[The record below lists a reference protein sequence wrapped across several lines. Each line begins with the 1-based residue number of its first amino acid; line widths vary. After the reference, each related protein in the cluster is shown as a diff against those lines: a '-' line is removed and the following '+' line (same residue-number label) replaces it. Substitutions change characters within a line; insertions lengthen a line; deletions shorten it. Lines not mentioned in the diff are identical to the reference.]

1 MSHSQD
7 LEANRKP
14 TASTAAPTPTVTG
27 TETAP
32 CSDPRER
39 ILDALIAT
47 VAYRGYDRTTVER
60 VLQTAD
66 VPGAVFDE
74 HFHDK
79 EDCFLQA
86 LDAMVARLRS
96 SVLEQYDRRAPWPDR
111 VRRGLKALLAA
122 LASDPEAARVGMVE
136 CLSAGPA
143 ANERYRQTLLAF
155 VPLLEEGRRHAAYPE
170 HLPPQTSEAVVGG
183 IASILHRRVLEER
196 TPELPQ
202 LLGDLV
208 YFALVPYMGHHRAIT
223 AAGIE
228 SPPRVASGS
237 QDVSR

>member
-1 MSHSQD
+1 MSHSRRSPAPATD
-7 LEANRKP
+7 P
-14 TASTAAPTPTVTG
+14 TGPAHCA
-27 TETAP
+27 
-32 CSDPRER
+32 DPRAR

-74 HFHDK
+74 HFQNK
-79 EDCFLQA
+79 EDCFMQA
-86 LDAMVARLRS
+86 LDALVARLQG
-96 SVLEQYDRRAPWPDR
+96 SVLEQFDTRAPWPER
-111 VRRGLKALLAA
+111 VRRGLKALLVA

-136 CLSAGPA
+136 CLSAGPV
-143 ANERYRQTLLAF
+143 ANERYREILSTF
-155 VPLLEEGRRHAAYPE
+155 VPLLEEGRCHAAFPE

-196 TPELPQ
+196 TPELPK

-223 AAGIE
+223 AAGID
-228 SPPRVASGS
+228 GS
-237 QDVSR
+237 RPTSQPL

>member
-1 MSHSQD
+1 MAQSSH
-7 LEANRKP
+7 P
-14 TASTAAPTPTVTG
+14 AAPATDPID
-27 TETAP
+27 AARAA
-32 CSDPRER
+32 DPRER

-47 VAYRGYDRTTVER
+47 VAYRGYDRTTIER

-79 EDCFLQA
+79 EDCFMQA
-86 LDAMVARLRS
+86 LDALVARLRGA
-96 SVLEQYDRRAPWPDR
+96 VLEQFDKRGPWPER
-111 VRRGLKALLAA
+111 VRRSLKALLVA

-136 CLSAGPA
+136 CLSAGPI
-143 ANERYRQTLLAF
+143 ANERYREILSAF

-196 TPELPQ
+196 THELPR
-202 LLGDLV
+202 LLGDLT
-208 YFALVPYMGHHRAIT
+208 YFALVPYMGHHRAMT
-223 AAGIE
+223 AAGLE
-228 SPPRVASGS
+228 GKRPPSA
-237 QDVSR
+237 

>member
-1 MSHSQD
+1 MSPSSD
-7 LEANRKP
+7 PGPGRRS
-14 TASTAAPTPTVTG
+14 STATVPAESG
-27 TETAP
+27 AG
-32 CSDPRER
+32 SADPRAR

-74 HFHDK
+74 HFHNK
-79 EDCFLQA
+79 EDCFMQA
-86 LDAMVARLRS
+86 LDALVTRLQD
-96 SVLEQYDRRAPWPDR
+96 SVQEQFQRTGPWPER
-111 VRRGLKALLAA
+111 VRQGLKALLAA

-136 CLSAGPA
+136 CLSAGHYA
-143 ANERYRQTLLAF
+143 GERYREILGAF

-196 TPELPQ
+196 TPELLS
-202 LLGDLV
+202 LLEDLT
-208 YFALVPYMGHHRAIT
+208 YFALVPYMGHHRAIV
-223 AAGIE
+223 AARGE
-228 SPPRVASGS
+228 RSTK
-237 QDVSR
+237 SR

>member
-1 MSHSQD
+1 MPYSRHSAD
-7 LEANRKP
+7 RESPAA
-14 TASTAAPTPTVTG
+14 TIAAAPGASARV
-27 TETAP
+27 
-32 CSDPRER
+32 DPRER

-79 EDCFLQA
+79 EDCFMQA
-86 LDAMVARLRS
+86 LDALVGRLRD
-96 SVLEQYDRRAPWPDR
+96 SVQEQFDRTAPWPER

-136 CLSAGPA
+136 SLSAGQLA
-143 ANERYRQTLLAF
+143 SERYREILSGF

-183 IASILHRRVLEER
+183 IASILHRRVLEDR
-196 TPELPQ
+196 TPELLS
-202 LLGDLV
+202 LLEDLT
-208 YFALVPYMGHHRAIT
+208 YFALVPYMGHHRAMIAARGELT
-223 AAGIE
+223 AT
-228 SPPRVASGS
+228 R
-237 QDVSR
+237 R

>member
-1 MSHSQD
+1 MSPSSD
-7 LEANRKP
+7 PGPGRRS
-14 TASTAAPTPTVTG
+14 STATVPATSG
-27 TETAP
+27 AG
-32 CSDPRER
+32 SDPRAR

-74 HFHDK
+74 HFHNK
-79 EDCFLQA
+79 EDCFMQA
-86 LDAMVARLRS
+86 LDELVTRLQA
-96 SVLEQYDRRAPWPDR
+96 SVQEQFQRTGPWPER
-111 VRRGLKALLAA
+111 VRQGLKALLAA

-136 CLSAGPA
+136 CLSAGHYA
-143 ANERYRQTLLAF
+143 GERYREILNAF

-196 TPELPQ
+196 TPELLS
-202 LLGDLV
+202 LLEDLT
-208 YFALVPYMGHHRAIT
+208 YFALVPYMGHHRAIV
-223 AAGIE
+223 AARGG
-228 SPPRVASGS
+228 RRAA
-237 QDVSR
+237 R

>member
-7 LEANRKP
+7 LGTT
-14 TASTAAPTPTVTG
+14 TAGADPSAD
-27 TETAP
+27 
-32 CSDPRER
+32 CDPRAR
-39 ILDALIAT
+39 ILDALIVT
-47 VAYRGYDRTTVER
+47 VSYRGYDRTTIER

-74 HFHDK
+74 HFTDK

-86 LDAMVARLRS
+86 LDMMVARLHG
-96 SVLEQYDRRAPWPDR
+96 SVLEQYDRSAPWPDR
-111 VRRGLKALLAA
+111 VRRGLKAMLAA

-143 ANERYRQTLLAF
+143 AYERYRATLAAF

-196 TPELPQ
+196 TPELPR

-208 YFALVPYMGHHRAIT
+208 YFALVPYLGHHRAMT
-223 AAGIE
+223 VAGIQ
-228 SPPRVASGS
+228 SPAQGLGAP
-237 QDVSR
+237 

>member
-1 MSHSQD
+1 MSHSD
-7 LEANRKP
+7 HLDANRKP
-14 TASTAAPTPTVTG
+14 LASTATPVPTTDTDTG
-27 TETAP
+27 GAQP
-32 CSDPRER
+32 VHCPDPRAC

-74 HFHDK
+74 HFQNK

-86 LDAMVARLRS
+86 LDMMVKRLQS
-96 SVLEQYDRRAPWPDR
+96 SVLEQYDRTAPWPDR

-143 ANERYRQTLLAF
+143 ANERYRQTLGAF

-196 TPELPQ
+196 TPELPR

-208 YFALVPYMGHHRAIT
+208 YFALVPYMGHHRAMT
-223 AAGIE
+223 VAGIQ
-228 SPPRVASGS
+228 SPPQAAATS
-237 QDVSR
+237 

>member
-1 MSHSQD
+1 MSHSPHLD
-7 LEANRKP
+7 ANRKP
-14 TASTAAPTPTVTG
+14 SASVLVSALDAETG
-27 TETAP
+27 TSD
-32 CSDPRER
+32 CFDPRAR

-60 VLQTAD
+60 VLQTAN

-74 HFHDK
+74 HFQNK

-86 LDAMVARLRS
+86 LDAMVARLQS
-96 SVLEQYDRRAPWPDR
+96 SVLDQFDKTAPWPER
-111 VRRGLKALLAA
+111 VRMGLKALLAA

-136 CLSAGPA
+136 CLSAGPGA
-143 ANERYRQTLLAF
+143 GERYRQTLSAF

-196 TPELPQ
+196 TPELPT

-223 AAGIE
+223 AAGIQ
-228 SPPRVASGS
+228 SPS
-237 QDVSR
+237 QTALS

>member
-1 MSHSQD
+1 MS
-7 LEANRKP
+7 P
-14 TASTAAPTPTVTG
+14 T
-27 TETAP
+27 
-32 CSDPRER
+32 SDPGPGRRSSIATVPNESGAGRADPRAR

-79 EDCFLQA
+79 EDCFMQA
-86 LDAMVARLRS
+86 LDALVSRLQA
-96 SVLEQYDRRAPWPDR
+96 SVQEQFRRDGPWPER
-111 VRRGLKALLAA
+111 VRLGLKALLAA

-136 CLSAGPA
+136 CLSAGHYA
-143 ANERYRQTLLAF
+143 GERYREILGAF

-196 TPELPQ
+196 TPELLS
-202 LLGDLV
+202 LLEDLT
-208 YFALVPYMGHHRAIT
+208 YFALVPYMGHHRAIV
-223 AAGIE
+223 AARGGAT
-228 SPPRVASGS
+228 SKR
-237 QDVSR
+237 R

>member
-1 MSHSQD
+1 MSQRHRGRPSAAITPAPEV
-7 LEANRKP
+7 EAMG
-14 TASTAAPTPTVTG
+14 AAPCG
-27 TETAP
+27 
-32 CSDPRER
+32 DPRAR

-79 EDCFLQA
+79 EDCFMQA
-86 LDAMVARLRS
+86 LDALVARLRG
-96 SVLEQYDRRAPWPDR
+96 SVLEQFQTSASWPER
-111 VRRGLKALLAA
+111 VRRGLKALLVA

-136 CLSAGPA
+136 CLSAGPI
-143 ANERYRQTLLAF
+143 ANERYREILSAF
-155 VPLLEEGRRHAAYPE
+155 VPLLEEGRHHAAYPE

-196 TPELPQ
+196 TAELPK

-208 YFALVPYMGHHRAIT
+208 YFALVPYMGHHRAIV
-223 AAGIE
+223 AAGIDGTQVT
-228 SPPRVASGS
+228 SPPR
-237 QDVSR
+237 

>member
-1 MSHSQD
+1 MPSR
-7 LEANRKP
+7 EPGPGREP
-14 TASTAAPTPTVTG
+14 STATVTVPTDPG
-27 TETAP
+27 PGSSA
-32 CSDPRER
+32 DPRAR

-79 EDCFLQA
+79 EDCFMQA
-86 LDAMVARLRS
+86 LDALVTRLQA
-96 SVLEQYDRRAPWPDR
+96 SVQEQFQREGPWPER
-111 VRRGLKALLAA
+111 VRQGLKALLAA

-136 CLSAGPA
+136 CLSAGHYA
-143 ANERYRQTLLAF
+143 GERYREILNAF

-196 TPELPQ
+196 TPEL
-202 LLGDLV
+202 LLLLEDLT
-208 YFALVPYMGHHRAIT
+208 YFALVPYMGHHRAIV
-223 AAGIE
+223 AARGPRPT
-228 SPPRVASGS
+228 SPLR
-237 QDVSR
+237 

>member
-7 LEANRKP
+7 LEAGADAGP
-14 TASTAAPTPTVTG
+14 VS
-27 TETAP
+27 

-86 LDAMVARLRS
+86 LDAMVARLHA
-96 SVLEQYDRRAPWPDR
+96 SVLEQYDRTAPWPDR
-111 VRRGLKALLAA
+111 VRRGLRALLAA

-143 ANERYRQTLLAF
+143 ANERYRQTLAAF

-196 TPELPQ
+196 TPELSK

-208 YFALVPYMGHHRAIT
+208 YFALVPYMGHHRAMT
-223 AAGIE
+223 AAGIQ
-228 SPPRVASGS
+228 SPPRAAGTP
-237 QDVSR
+237 

>member
-1 MSHSQD
+1 MSRSRHLDAEPGRS
-7 LEANRKP
+7 
-14 TASTAAPTPTVTG
+14 ASAVSAPPG
-27 TETAP
+27 RYY
-32 CSDPRER
+32 DPKVR

-47 VAYRGYDRTTVER
+47 VSYRGYDRTTVER

-66 VPGAVFDE
+66 VPAAVFAE
-74 HFHDK
+74 HFQHK

-86 LDAMVARLRS
+86 LDAMIERLQS
-96 SVLEQYDRRAPWPDR
+96 SVLAQFDSQASWPER
-111 VRRGLKALLAA
+111 VRLGLTALLAT

-143 ANERYRQTLLAF
+143 AGERYRATLSAF
-155 VPLLEEGRRHAAYPE
+155 VPLLEEGRRHAAFPE

-196 TPELPQ
+196 THELPA

-208 YFALVPYMGHHRAIT
+208 YFVLVPYLGHHRALV
-223 AAGIE
+223 AAGL
-228 SPPRVASGS
+228 PGCAG
-237 QDVSR
+237 

>member
-1 MSHSQD
+1 MSQSRQPHGRAAAAAVSP
-7 LEANRKP
+7 AP
-14 TASTAAPTPTVTG
+14 ASDAADP
-27 TETAP
+27 AR
-32 CSDPRER
+32 CADPRAR

-47 VAYRGYDRTTVER
+47 VAYRGYDRTTIER

-66 VPGAVFDE
+66 VQGAVFDE

-79 EDCFLQA
+79 EDCFMQA
-86 LDAMVARLRS
+86 LDALVARLQG
-96 SVLEQYDRRAPWPDR
+96 SVLEQFETSKSWPER
-111 VRRGLKALLAA
+111 VRRGLKALLVA

-143 ANERYRQTLLAF
+143 ASERYREILSAF
-155 VPLLEEGRRHAAYPE
+155 VPLLEEGRRHAAYPD

-196 TPELPQ
+196 TPELPK

-208 YFALVPYMGHHRAIT
+208 YFALVPYMGHHRAMV
-223 AAGIE
+223 AAGIDGAHVTQVPP
-228 SPPRVASGS
+228 PPR
-237 QDVSR
+237 

>member
-1 MSHSQD
+1 
-7 LEANRKP
+7 
-14 TASTAAPTPTVTG
+14 
-27 TETAP
+27 
-32 CSDPRER
+32 
-39 ILDALIAT
+39 

-74 HFHDK
+74 HFQNK

-86 LDAMVARLRS
+86 LDALVGRLRR
-96 SVLEQYDRRAPWPDR
+96 SVLDQYDRRAPWPER

-143 ANERYRQTLLAF
+143 AGERYRQTLSAF

-196 TPELPQ
+196 THELPS

-208 YFALVPYMGHHRAIT
+208 YFALVPYMGHHRAST
-223 AAGIE
+223 AAGLNG
-228 SPPRVASGS
+228 SGQS
-237 QDVSR
+237 LMR

>member
-1 MSHSQD
+1 MSQGQH
-7 LEANRKP
+7 LGANRKP
-14 TASTAAPTPTVTG
+14 SASALAPTADLDSKSSG
-27 TETAP
+27 SAG
-32 CSDPRER
+32 CSDPRAR

-47 VAYRGYDRTTVER
+47 VAYRGYDRTTIER

-66 VPGAVFDE
+66 VPGVVFDE

-79 EDCFLQA
+79 EDCFIQA
-86 LDAMVARLRS
+86 LDAMVERLHA
-96 SVLEQYDRRAPWPDR
+96 SVLEQFDRTAPWPER
-111 VRRGLKALLAA
+111 VRKGLKALLAA

-136 CLSAGPA
+136 CLSAGPGA
-143 ANERYRQTLLAF
+143 GERYRLTLSAF

-196 TPELPQ
+196 TPELPS

-208 YFALVPYMGHHRAIT
+208 YFALVPYMGHHRAMT
-223 AAGIE
+223 AAGIQ
-228 SPPRVASGS
+228 SPSPTALS
-237 QDVSR
+237 

>member
-1 MSHSQD
+1 MSPSSD
-7 LEANRKP
+7 PGPGRRS
-14 TASTAAPTPTVTG
+14 STATVPAQSGATG
-27 TETAP
+27 A
-32 CSDPRER
+32 DPRAR

-74 HFHDK
+74 HFHNK
-79 EDCFLQA
+79 EDCFMQA
-86 LDAMVARLRS
+86 LDALVARLQA
-96 SVLEQYDRRAPWPDR
+96 SVQEQFQRTGPWPER
-111 VRRGLKALLAA
+111 VRLGLKALLAA

-136 CLSAGPA
+136 CLSAGHYA
-143 ANERYRQTLLAF
+143 GERYREILGAF

-196 TPELPQ
+196 TPELLS
-202 LLGDLV
+202 LLEDLT
-208 YFALVPYMGHHRAIT
+208 YFALVPYMGHHRAIV
-223 AAGIE
+223 AARGG
-228 SPPRVASGS
+228 RRAA
-237 QDVSR
+237 R

>member
-1 MSHSQD
+1 MSPS
-7 LEANRKP
+7 
-14 TASTAAPTPTVTG
+14 
-27 TETAP
+27 
-32 CSDPRER
+32 SDPGPGRRSFTATVPAESGAGRADPRAR

-79 EDCFLQA
+79 EDCFMQA
-86 LDAMVARLRS
+86 LDELVTRLQT
-96 SVLEQYDRRAPWPDR
+96 SVQEQFQRDGPWPER
-111 VRRGLKALLAA
+111 VRQGLKALLAA

-136 CLSAGPA
+136 CLSAGHYA
-143 ANERYRQTLLAF
+143 GERYREILNAF

-196 TPELPQ
+196 TPELLS
-202 LLGDLV
+202 LLEDLT
-208 YFALVPYMGHHRAIT
+208 YFALVPYMGHHRAIV
-223 AAGIE
+223 AARGGR
-228 SPPRVASGS
+228 PAAR
-237 QDVSR
+237 

>member
-1 MSHSQD
+1 MPSSDTGPGRQS
-7 LEANRKP
+7 
-14 TASTAAPTPTVTG
+14 STATTAVPTDPG
-27 TETAP
+27 PGSSA
-32 CSDPRER
+32 DPRAR

-79 EDCFLQA
+79 EDCFMQA
-86 LDAMVARLRS
+86 LDALVTRLQA
-96 SVLEQYDRRAPWPDR
+96 SVQEQFQRDGPWPER
-111 VRRGLKALLAA
+111 VRLGLKALLAA

-136 CLSAGPA
+136 CLSAGHYA
-143 ANERYRQTLLAF
+143 GERYREILNAF

-196 TPELPQ
+196 TPELLS
-202 LLGDLV
+202 LLEDLT
-208 YFALVPYMGHHRAIT
+208 YFALVPYMGHHRAIV
-223 AAGIE
+223 AARG
-228 SPPRVASGS
+228 PRPT
-237 QDVSR
+237 SRPR

>member
-1 MSHSQD
+1 MSHSSHP
-7 LEANRKP
+7 ATP
-14 TASTAAPTPTVTG
+14 AADPAGPVH
-27 TETAP
+27 AA
-32 CSDPRER
+32 DPRER

-47 VAYRGYDRTTVER
+47 VAYRGYDRTTIER

-79 EDCFLQA
+79 EDCFMQA
-86 LDAMVARLRS
+86 LDALVGRLRGA
-96 SVLEQYDRRAPWPDR
+96 VLEQFERTGPWPER
-111 VRRGLKALLAA
+111 VRRGLKALLVA

-136 CLSAGPA
+136 CLSAGPV
-143 ANERYRQTLLAF
+143 ANERYREILSAF

-196 TPELPQ
+196 TPELPR
-202 LLGDLV
+202 LLGDLT
-208 YFALVPYMGHHRAIT
+208 YFALVPYMGHHRAMT
-223 AAGIE
+223 AAGIT
-228 SPPRVASGS
+228 ASGAGS
-237 QDVSR
+237 PSG

>member
-1 MSHSQD
+1 MPSREPGPGRQS
-7 LEANRKP
+7 
-14 TASTAAPTPTVTG
+14 STATVPTESG
-27 TETAP
+27 AG
-32 CSDPRER
+32 CADPRAR

-74 HFHDK
+74 HFQDK
-79 EDCFLQA
+79 EDCFMQA
-86 LDAMVARLRS
+86 LDALVTRLRA
-96 SVLEQYDRRAPWPDR
+96 SVQEQFDRSAPWPER
-111 VRRGLKALLAA
+111 VRLGLKALLAA

-136 CLSAGPA
+136 CLSAGHTA
-143 ANERYRQTLLAF
+143 GERYREILNAF

-196 TPELPQ
+196 TPELLS
-202 LLGDLV
+202 LLEDLT
-208 YFALVPYMGHHRAIT
+208 YFALVPYMGHHRAIV
-223 AAGIE
+223 AARGQR
-228 SPPRVASGS
+228 PAAR
-237 QDVSR
+237 